1 MIVMRN
7 RQTVCIDFDGVI
19 LRQGVRW
26 VNAAQIIGTVMP
38 GAREAIEG
46 LRQTFTIIVCSARC
60 AHPGATKAIKSWLNS
75 NGITVDGVQ
84 HEKPHAC
91 AYIDDRA
98 VPFSGSWPAPLT
110 MVAQLAANER
120 ARTEAR
126 RLMN

>member
-1 MIVMRN
+1 MMRN

-60 AHPGATKAIKSWLNS
+60 AHPGATKAIQSWLNS

-84 HEKPHAC
+84 AEKPGAC

-98 VPFSGSWPAPLT
+98 VCFTGDWTATINSTL
-110 MVAQLAANER
+110 QLAANER
-120 ARTEAR
+120 ARTKAR